1 MTRTLIVIIGLAFLT
16 SCNEKIAKFIF
27 DSSKTSNLTRYSYN
41 YDAGKLASSKETIY
55 TVMFGQVV
63 DTLETLTNY
72 EYDSKGLLR
81 KKLSKTAF
89 EDNPSIQLFEY
100 NSNDSLIREMT
111 ISPEKDTTFW
121 AENGYFPD
129 GKKLV
134 FRRALIRH
142 HDPDQDFLKQ
152 MENKKKD
159 TTLYRFDFQYE
170 NGLCKS
176 SKEYDKKNNLTH
188 IIEYD
193 YENGKVKMAT
203 HISLIN
209 ALEVTSKIQYF
220 DYSKSELHPD
230 YYCLDLNK
238 DTIEYCKNEFIKHSI
253 STETDIFNY
262 GKMLNR
268 TYFENGKRIGFIS
281 VDKTMNF
288 KIVESYSY
296 NENGDLKEMKSYNE
310 EIKNAL

>member
-1 MTRTLIVIIGLAFLT
+1 M
-16 SCNEKIAKFIF
+16 
-27 DSSKTSNLTRYSYN
+27 SNLTQYSYD
-41 YDAGKLASSKETIY
+41 YVAGKLTSSNETIY

-81 KKLSKTAF
+81 KELSKTALD
-89 EDNPSIQLFEY
+89 ENPSLQLFDY

-121 AENGYFPD
+121 NEYNYFPD

-134 FRRALIRH
+134 FSRHLIRH
-142 HDPDQDFLKQ
+142 FDPDQDFLKQ
-152 MENKKKD
+152 MENKKND
-159 TTLYRFDFQYE
+159 TTIYRLDYQYE
-170 NGLCKS
+170 NGRCKS

-193 YENGKVKMAT
+193 YENGRVKMAT

-209 ALEVTSKIQYF
+209 ALEITSKVQYF

-238 DTIEYCKNEFIKHSI
+238 DTVEYCKNEFVKHSI
-253 STETDIFNY
+253 STKTEVFNY
-262 GKMLNR
+262 GKMADR
-268 TYFENGKRIGFIS
+268 TFFENGKRIGSIGI
-281 VDKTMNF
+281 DKTMNF
-288 KIVESYSY
+288 KTVESCSY
-296 NENGDLKEMKSYNE
+296 FENGDLKEIKSYHE